1 MCKLCCFI
9 LIKIKNYIPNY
20 IFKIMFNR
28 RNKER
33 KMKKIFQWRDYLNWK
48 KMSSTQKINFK
59 RACLFPFLV
68 YLVYVF
74 LLKYSISILIVI
86 GIYYL
91 VRFKNRKKLN
101 K

>member
-1 MCKLCCFI
+1 
-9 LIKIKNYIPNY
+9 
-20 IFKIMFNR
+20 MFNS
-28 RNKER
+28 NYKER

-48 KMSSTQKINFK
+48 KMTSTQKINFK

-68 YLVYVF
+68 YIVYVF
-74 LLKYSISILIVI
+74 LLQYSIAILIVI

-91 VRFKNRKKLN
+91 VRFSNRKKIN

>member
-1 MCKLCCFI
+1 
-9 LIKIKNYIPNY
+9 
-20 IFKIMFNR
+20 MFNKK
-28 RNKER
+28 NKDR
-33 KMKKIFQWRDYLNWK
+33 KMKKIFQWTDYLNWK
-48 KMSSTQKINFK
+48 KMSATQKINFK

-68 YLVYVF
+68 YVVYVF

>member
-1 MCKLCCFI
+1 
-9 LIKIKNYIPNY
+9 
-20 IFKIMFNR
+20 MFNKK
-28 RNKER
+28 NKDR

-48 KMSSTQKINFK
+48 NMSSTQKINFK

-68 YLVYVF
+68 YVVYFF
-74 LLKYSISILIVI
+74 LLKYSISILIVV

-91 VRFKNRKKLN
+91 LRFKNRKKLN

>member
-1 MCKLCCFI
+1 
-9 LIKIKNYIPNY
+9 
-20 IFKIMFNR
+20 MFNR
-28 RNKER
+28 KNKDR

-48 KMSSTQKINFK
+48 KMSATQKINFK
-59 RACLFPFLV
+59 RVCLFPFLAYVV
-68 YLVYVF
+68 YAF